1 MLANN
6 RARLLSALAVTAIYF
21 ALASWLAMS
30 GVNPTPK
37 GKIVYRIRQP
47 FEVYP
52 GSHLV
57 LYPQMEA
64 WRGIADTEREP
75 QRSPVLLYEDN
86 RLLGPPHSS
95 LDDIATLGEGRYSHW
110 LRQGLVFSTS
120 DNSNP
125 NTNDRIYLIVVP
137 E

>member
-1 MLANN
+1 MLTWHK
-6 RARLLSALAVTAIYF
+6 RTRLLVALAVAAIYF

-30 GVNPTPK
+30 SVDPAPK
-37 GKIVYRIRQP
+37 GKIVYRIRKP
-47 FEVYP
+47 FRVYA

-95 LDDIATLGEGRYSHW
+95 HDDIATLGEGLPTDPS
-110 LRQGLVFSTS
+110 QGT
-120 DNSNP
+120 
-125 NTNDRIYLIVVP
+125 TAR
-137 E
+137 